1 MTGLWNCHLERSG
14 VGMNVLGTRG
24 CNIITRRIE
33 KTWIAGNHR
42 SWYIIH
48 YRYVS
53 IGEATRSI
61 PASYWWKAPWDL
73 PVPVLAEANEWYH
86 SARKNDWQ
94 LHLVGATAA
103 NNVSQDWYH
112 LISHRIHV
120 WYICEQWY
128 IDGKCYHIYHT
139 WILWVY
145 IYHLIC
151 CIYIYIIHCIVMN
164 NLIN

>member
-145 IYHLIC
+145 IYIILYVVY
-151 CIYIYIIHCIVMN
+151 IYIYYTLHSN
-164 NLIN
+164 E